1 MNKRDFIKSTL
12 AATAGL
18 ALAADNSPSLASVT
32 PITSKQ
38 KTQAAIA
45 KRRRDKFLNLPLLTH
60 EGKLVHFYDDLLKDK
75 IVLINFTYVDCKG
88 ICPGMTENL
97 KKVYKEFGDRMGKD
111 VFMYS
116 FSLVQ
121 DSPEKLKDYRKM
133 HHIKDGWT
141 FLTGTK
147 DDIEAIRIHL
157 GFNSTDPKID
167 QDRSQHTGVVKFG
180 IEALETWGMTPALGD
195 PKFIAEYVRWM
206 EPNGARPDAVA
217 LAG

>member
-1 MNKRDFIKSTL
+1 MNKRSFFKILLSTTIGL
-12 AATAGL
+12 TATSIDTS
-18 ALAADNSPSLASVT
+18 ALAA
-32 PITSKQ
+32 SKQ
-38 KTQAAIA
+38 TSLKKNLKDIVAE
-45 KRRRDKFLNLPLLTH
+45 RRRNKFPNLPLLTH
-60 EGKLVHFYDDLLKDK
+60 EGKLVRFYDDVLKDK

-97 KKVYKEFGDRMGKD
+97 KKVYNDFGDRMGKD

-121 DSPEKLKDYRKM
+121 DSPEKLRHYREM

-147 DDIEAIRIHL
+147 ADIEAIRIHM
-157 GFNSTDPKID
+157 GFNSNDPIID

-180 IEALETWGMTPALGD
+180 IENLERWGMTPALGEA
-195 PKFIAEYVRWM
+195 KFIAEYVRWM
-206 EPNGARPDAVA
+206 EPNGARPDPIA
-217 LAG
+217 LAA